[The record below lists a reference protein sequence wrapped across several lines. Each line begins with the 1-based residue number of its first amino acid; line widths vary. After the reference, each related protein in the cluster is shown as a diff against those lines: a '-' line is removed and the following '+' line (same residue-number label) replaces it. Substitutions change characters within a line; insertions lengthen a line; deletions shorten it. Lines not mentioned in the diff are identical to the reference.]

1 MTVVAAASVA
11 AASAAASSAASASA
25 SAAEVTAA
33 AAAGESTA
41 PRACGEEGRAPISQ
55 EIASAGKARVGSIS
69 KGAGEGS
76 ISQGCFAWLPDPRLL
91 HASLDAA
98 ISAHGDAYVQVR

>member
-1 MTVVAAASVA
+1 MAVV
-11 AASAAASSAASASA
+11 AASAAAAAAA
-25 SAAEVTAA
+25 AAEVTVAA
-33 AAAGESTA
+33 AAAGEGTA
-41 PRACGEEGRAPISQ
+41 PREPPCSEEGREKGRETISQ
-55 EIASAGKARVGSIS
+55 GAGGEGSIFQ
-69 KGAGEGS
+69 GGGVGS